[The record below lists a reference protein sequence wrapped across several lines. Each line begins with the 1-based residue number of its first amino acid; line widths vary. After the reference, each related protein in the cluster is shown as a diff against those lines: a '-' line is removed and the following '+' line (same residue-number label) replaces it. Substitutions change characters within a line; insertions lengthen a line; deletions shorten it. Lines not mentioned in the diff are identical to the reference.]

1 MRDVRR
7 LPPGALMPT
16 ADRATVLSSPA
27 TSPAPSDGARDSR
40 GWRSVIGPGALIAVG
55 YVDPGNWATDL
66 AGGARFGYVLLSVV
80 VASSLVAMLVQIMST
95 RLAIATGSDLAQAS
109 AHAFPRARKLLWLVG
124 EIGVVATDLAEVLG
138 SALALQLLFGLPM
151 VLGVILTVADVAVLL
166 LLERRGV
173 ALLSRIVAGLL
184 FLMAAGF
191 AYELAL
197 SRPEVV
203 PMLRGLVPRLEIVR
217 NPQMLYMAVGI
228 VGATVM
234 PHNLYLHSHLAKVRP
249 FGVRDP
255 AEARAAARRAAR
267 DTGWSLGAAMLMNAA
282 LVVLAAS
289 TFHRVGRTDV
299 GEIADAHRLLAPLLG
314 SRLAPVVFALTL
326 LAAGQCAT
334 VTGTMAGQT
343 IMSGFLN
350 LRWPAWKRRLVTRAC
365 AVLPAVAL
373 LVGLGDTATG
383 RLLIFSQVIL
393 SLALPF
399 AAVPLVLLTSD
410 RLRMAALAS
419 PRWMRVAAWSS
430 VAVIIAAN
438 AVMVTGLSIACRRR
452 RPVGDALS

>member
-1 MRDVRR
+1 MANRVTG
-7 LPPGALMPT
+7 LATSSAFSSPGA
-16 ADRATVLSSPA
+16 AGRESS
-27 TSPAPSDGARDSR
+27 
-40 GWRSVIGPGALIAVG
+40 GWRSAIGPGALIAVG

-66 AGGARFGYVLLSVV
+66 AGGSRFGYLLLSVV
-80 VASSLVAMLVQIMST
+80 VASSLVAMLLQTMST
-95 RLAIATGSDLAQAS
+95 RLAIATGTDLAQAS
-109 AHAFPRARKLLWLVG
+109 ASVFPRARKTLWLVG
-124 EIGVVATDLAEVLG
+124 EIGVIATDLAEVLG
-138 SALALQLLFGLPM
+138 SALALQLLFGVPL
-151 VLGVILTVADVAVLL
+151 VLGVLLTVADVGLLL

-173 ALLSRIVAGLL
+173 ALLSRVVAALL

-197 SRPEVV
+197 SGPQLG
-203 PMLRGLVPRLEIVR
+203 PMLQGLVPHLEIVR

-228 VGATVM
+228 IGATVM

-249 FGVRDP
+249 FGVAD
-255 AEARAAARRAAR
+255 AGEARIAARKAAT
-267 DTGWSLGAAMLMNAA
+267 DTAWSLGAAMLMNAA
-282 LVVLAAS
+282 LVILAAS

-326 LAAGQCAT
+326 LAAGQSAT

-343 IMSGFLN
+343 IMSGFLH

-365 AVLPAVAL
+365 AVVPAVGL
-373 LVGLGDTATG
+373 LVVLGDAATG
-383 RLLIFSQVIL
+383 RLLILSQVVL

-399 AAVPLVLLTSD
+399 AVVPLVVLTSQ
-410 RLRMAALAS
+410 RARMGALAS
-419 PRWMRVAAWSS
+419 PLWMRAAAWAS

-438 AVMVTGLSIACRRR
+438 VAMIGGLLR
-452 RPVGDALS
+452 G